1 MAISDNVQAKANA
14 IRQEQVDF
22 PNGPTPIG
30 DEVQQKAIKAITGG
44 VADWV
49 AYMELFKTNDAELA
63 RLIPTDGTTDGPR
76 VQARAYLV
84 ADGMCGMGTTQHLA
98 DNVTI
103 TLD

>member
-14 IRQEQVDF
+14 IRQEQINS

-63 RLIPTDGTTDGPR
+63 RLIPTDGTSGGPR

-84 ADGMCGMGTTQHLA
+84 ANGVCGMGTTVHLA
-98 DNVTI
+98 DNVTT